1 MVSAGACDSRGT
13 CHPATSRR
21 LAAVE
26 SPLRLQLGSDC
37 VTLVEGKL
45 DSVAKELDL

>member
-1 MVSAGACDSRGT
+1 MRQAPATAVAG
-13 CHPATSRR
+13 HPATSRR

-26 SPLRLQLGSDC
+26 PPLRLQLGSDC